1 MDLARGHALRNEVE
15 VGGAVAENVRRVI
28 RHEPPFVLETGV
40 ERRLLD
46 GGQDAAR
53 REGDARLL
61 QELVLR
67 LENPG
72 VVAIEA
78 DDHPGDDHEVVRL
91 DLPDALDERLVD
103 VLPLLRLLERI
114 EVRRLDAHE
123 NAGEVRLA

>member
-1 MDLARGHALRNEVE
+1 M
-15 VGGAVAENVRRVI
+15 AENVRRVV
-28 RHEPPFVLETGV
+28 RHEPAFVLQAGMK
-40 ERRLLD
+40 RRLLD
-46 GGQDAAR
+46 GGQDTAC

-61 QELVLR
+61 QEFVLR
-67 LENPG
+67 LEDPG

-78 DDHPGDDHEVVRL
+78 DDHPCDHHEVVRL